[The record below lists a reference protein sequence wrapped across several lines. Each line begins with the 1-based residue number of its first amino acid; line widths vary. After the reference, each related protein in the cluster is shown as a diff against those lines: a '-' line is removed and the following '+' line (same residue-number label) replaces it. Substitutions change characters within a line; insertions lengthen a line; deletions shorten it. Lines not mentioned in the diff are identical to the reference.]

1 MGRAVLAL
9 GIRRRNCHGLP
20 PIRRTDNARMDTPWV
35 IRRVAPSD
43 ADQVAAHGCF
53 REDDAERR
61 PAYSA
66 WVKPRIGSG
75 SYLGWFAVD
84 DGIIVGGAGVV
95 LLDWGPTRGN
105 PGGQMA
111 RVTNVFTAGT
121 HRRRG
126 VAKALVVTA
135 LDHLRGLGTNEVRL
149 GATEDAR
156 ELYRSLGFTEYAAEM
171 RRRLQTTGA

>member
-1 MGRAVLAL
+1 
-9 GIRRRNCHGLP
+9 
-20 PIRRTDNARMDTPWV
+20 MDTPWV

-84 DGIIVGGAGVV
+84 DGIVVGGAGVV

-111 RVTNVFTAGT
+111 RVTNVFTAGP

-135 LDHLRGLGTNEVRL
+135 LDHLRGLGINEVRL

-171 RRRLQTTGA
+171 RTRLQTTAG